1 MCRTYNTIGSLTS
14 LKLHLEDN
22 NIYDFK
28 SLKEVIDFQNS
39 YPTFR
44 QQIITTHKELI
55 EQEKNSL
62 LTDLQELDSTIEI
75 QKQQAAQKLISEID
89 KLKQDLDF
97 SVNNGYTNFFQKL
110 RKNYIQ
116 WNCKRKIK
124 NIESN
129 FDLEVTKSF
138 KNLVDIR
145 KVKN

>member
-14 LKLHLEDN
+14 LKLHLEGN

-62 LTDLQELDSTIEI
+62 LTDLQQLDSTIEI
-75 QKQQAAQKLISEID
+75 QKQQAEQRLMSEID

-97 SVNNGYTNFFQKL
+97 SANNVYTNLFQKL
-110 RKNYIQ
+110 IKNYIQ
-116 WNCKRKIK
+116 WNYKRKINNK
-124 NIESN
+124 ESN
-129 FDLEVTKSF
+129 FDLEVAKSF
-138 KNLVDIR
+138 KNL
-145 KVKN
+145 

>member
-14 LKLHLEDN
+14 LKLHLEGN

-62 LTDLQELDSTIEI
+62 LTDLQHITFGRMSL
-75 QKQQAAQKLISEID
+75 QKTAWQKLS
-89 KLKQDLDF
+89 LASCTL
-97 SVNNGYTNFFQKL
+97 
-110 RKNYIQ
+110 
-116 WNCKRKIK
+116 W
-124 NIESN
+124 
-129 FDLEVTKSF
+129 
-138 KNLVDIR
+138 
-145 KVKN
+145 